1 MENFLSYFFVSD
13 SFKNESVNDQE
24 QDIINSSNIMDYIN
38 KYNLNLVNNNRKQLL
53 YNLQN
58 ILHYLH
64 QEISYNKTLY
74 VFTSKDK
81 KKDFSKI
88 LLDNLEYFD
97 SIEFNPTVTELK
109 NSIFIYDVYNHDS
122 RLETIRDDNKYIFIN
137 LNENQIS
144 EQDITFHSKEYSI
157 LNEQKFYDGYISD
170 KNQFTSFTD
179 YFEYINKIFDKKII
193 IFKKKIFIV

>member
-13 SFKNESVNDQE
+13 SFKNESVHDQE

>member
-97 SIEFNPTVTELK
+97 SIEFNPSVTEFK
-109 NSIFIYDVYNHDS
+109 NSIFIYDVYNHD
-122 RLETIRDDNKYIFIN
+122 LKFETISDNNKYIFIN
-137 LNENQIS
+137 NKASLENK
-144 EQDITFHSKEYSI
+144 ELLTLHSKEYSK
-157 LNEQKFYDGYISD
+157 LNEQKFYEEYISD
-170 KNQFTSFTD
+170 TQFNSFTD